1 MGWLLQDLQASGYVH
16 YPFGYL
22 IGFHHHSYVT
32 VKNNWLWLTADNFF
46 TLGVEIFLLHST
58 RTLLLVSRTE
68 MAITYALA
76 CDSKAVGKR
85 MKNSKRQ
92 VVWKIMLQ
100 KGRDRQHHEILLKHS
115 ILSGKAAVLYDNRDV
130 HKSNKACALLFMML
144 LFAVFF
150 FLMIIIMRK
159 RMERLYIRKFSMR
172 CLSLFDSS
180 C

>member
-1 MGWLLQDLQASGYVH
+1 MVIFS
-16 YPFGYL
+16 P
-22 IGFHHHSYVT
+22 
-32 VKNNWLWLTADNFF
+32 
-46 TLGVEIFLLHST
+46 LGVEIFSLHST
-58 RTLLLVSRTE
+58 RSGTGLTTE

-150 FLMIIIMRK
+150 F
-159 RMERLYIRKFSMR
+159 
-172 CLSLFDSS
+172 
-180 C
+180 